1 MKQKTKITISAILVV
16 IWMAVIF
23 CFSAVPA
30 DESNR
35 QSLNIVNR
43 AIEKFEAKS
52 SFNMYNEKNNKNNIN
67 QNTQTN
73 NDIQKLQVI
82 NKNIANISQKT
93 QQKQNLIL
101 KLNRILRKFAHASVY
116 FILYILVLNLI
127 YQIKKEY
134 KLAYCIMSIGVC
146 FLYACTDEFHQLFV
160 DGRAGL
166 FSDVLID
173 TLGATV
179 SFIFVEIIYKII
191 TLIHQK
197 K

>member
-30 DESNR
+30 DESNK
-35 QSLNIVNR
+35 QSLNIVNK

-52 SFNMYNEKNNKNNIN
+52 SFNDNTPNLNNVKNNI
-67 QNTQTN
+67 QNNTT
-73 NDIQKLQVI
+73 
-82 NKNIANISQKT
+82 T
-93 QQKQNLIL
+93 QQLQYISKNKNLIL
-101 KLNRILRKFAHASVY
+101 ELNKVLRKFAHASVY
-116 FILYILVLNLI
+116 FILYMLILNLI
-127 YQIKKEY
+127 YQVKQEY
-134 KLAYCIMSIGVC
+134 KFTYCMISIMVC

>member
-134 KLAYCIMSIGVC
+134 K
-146 FLYACTDEFHQLFV
+146 
-160 DGRAGL
+160 
-166 FSDVLID
+166 
-173 TLGATV
+173 
-179 SFIFVEIIYKII
+179 
-191 TLIHQK
+191 
-197 K
+197 

>member
-146 FLYACTDEFHQLFV
+146 FLYACTDEFHQLYV
-160 DGRAGL
+160 DGRTGL
-166 FSDVLID
+166 FSDVIID

-179 SFIFVEIIYKII
+179 SFIFVEIIYKIF